1 MFLGLKNSAPLRDQM
16 ISSTSSPQPK
26 PRFYPAL
33 LFVVLA
39 LLFLAACAPRHAP
52 PRPAAPGSLAE
63 SVVQTA
69 RSQVGIPYRRA
80 GNSPRTGFDCSGLVN
95 WVYAQHGFSLPRT
108 STGILGE
115 GVTVSTQD
123 LRAGDLVFYRIGKSG
138 RMHVGIATGQGTFI
152 HSPKPGQRVREEN
165 LFAPYWTQRKIGVR
179 RLIGT
184 EANAHLSF

>member
-1 MFLGLKNSAPLRDQM
+1 M
-16 ISSTSSPQPK
+16 
-26 PRFYPAL
+26 
-33 LFVVLA
+33 
-39 LLFLAACAPRHAP
+39 
-52 PRPAAPGSLAE
+52 
-63 SVVQTA
+63 
-69 RSQVGIPYRRA
+69 
-80 GNSPRTGFDCSGLVN
+80 
-95 WVYAQHGFSLPRT
+95 
-108 STGILGE
+108 
-115 GVTVSTQD
+115 STQD